1 MTHTHTHTI
10 TTILLLLFQGS
21 NYQVF
26 SRPLQN
32 SSFAAVILNTHGFS
46 EPRNISVELKQL
58 GITTPAASAR
68 DLFAHKDL
76 GQYNGTF
83 HAMVDPDGVVMVK
96 LTPITD

>member
-1 MTHTHTHTI
+1 MYNTHHI
-10 TTILLLLFQGS
+10 IITILFLIFQGS

-32 SSFAAVILNTHGFS
+32 GNVAAVVLNTHSFA

-58 GITTPAASAR
+58 GITTPAATAR

-83 HAMVDPDGVVMVK
+83 HGVVDPDGVVMVK

>member
-1 MTHTHTHTI
+1 MSC
-10 TTILLLLFQGS
+10 LLQGN

-32 SSFAAVILNTHGFS
+32 GTYAAVILNTYSFA

-58 GITTPAASAR
+58 GISSAAVTAR

-76 GQYNGTF
+76 GQYRNTF
-83 HAMVDPDGVVMVK
+83 HAVVDPDGVVMVK
-96 LTPITD
+96 LTPISN